1 MEWKLQDLHMFKKPG
16 PHFAVMFSISFSR
29 EENMGFYLHSTVKKE
44 VRLGVDTKLPRGEE
58 SIVTE
63 PRIKTALA

>member
-1 MEWKLQDLHMFKKPG
+1 
-16 PHFAVMFSISFSR
+16 
-29 EENMGFYLHSTVKKE
+29 MGFYLHSTVKKE
-44 VRLGVDTKLPRGEE
+44 MRLGVDTKLPRGEE